1 MLSGCDIWSDKPGVP
16 YEISVSSF
24 DLVTTQD
31 QGTSSNNINEV
42 WVYTESA
49 VLLGHVTKGKIVVDE
64 KHFGF
69 CSELRAYY
77 ENGFEEA
84 LDL

>member
-1 MLSGCDIWSDKPGVP
+1 MG
-16 YEISVSSF
+16 
-24 DLVTTQD
+24 
-31 QGTSSNNINEV
+31 
-42 WVYTESA
+42 A

-77 ENGFEEA
+77 DNGFEEA